1 MTGVRV
7 RNIRSRQGRRARRAK
22 QRLILAGGGGLA
34 AAIAATLS
42 IASFSGVDVAGAAVA
57 RAQSLADLL
66 ARRSPGERTAAHLIK
81 TKHKHF
87 AVLAAREQPELPIP
101 AIGPP
106 LVETML
112 PPEIGP
118 LVPQEIAAFQQPA
131 GFVPAVFAP
140 VIGGGVFACCSGG
153 GGGPGGGSGGPGG
166 PPAQPPPNQPP
177 PNQPPPPPAVPE
189 PATWAMIIFGFGLT
203 GWSLRRGRATARAA
217 FDA

>member
-1 MTGVRV
+1 MSGAVARK
-7 RNIRSRQGRRARRAK
+7 IRSGHGHRARRAK
-22 QRLILAGGGGLA
+22 RRLLLAGGGGLA
-34 AAIAATLS
+34 AAVAATLS

-66 ARRSPGERTAAHLIK
+66 ARRSPGERTSAHLIK

-87 AVLAAREQPELPIP
+87 AVLADREQPELPVP

-106 LVETML
+106 LVESML

-140 VIGGGVFACCSGG
+140 VIGGGVFACCGGG
-153 GGGPGGGSGGPGG
+153 GGGPGGGGGG
-166 PPAQPPPNQPP
+166 PPGQPPPPNQPP

-189 PATWAMIIFGFGLT
+189 PATWAMIIVGFGLA
-203 GWSLRRGRATARAA
+203 GWSLRRGRATARPS